1 MQAVQRQRVTA
12 SVSGQTA
19 SKSGLA
25 PLTLGALGVVYGDI
39 GTSPLYAFRETFH
52 SHHLKVTDV
61 NVLGACSLV
70 LWALI
75 LIVSVKY
82 LLYVMQADNKG
93 EGGILALTSM
103 VAPRR
108 GVIVGRVKWLIILG
122 LFGTALLYGDGVITP
137 AISVLS
143 AVEGLGVVQPRLK
156 SYIVPISVLILV
168 GLFAVQKR
176 GTGTVGKVFGPVMI
190 LWFLIIGGLGF
201 WRLTGNFEVLKA
213 LNPYYGLRYLTHN
226 GMNGF
231 LSLGSVFLVV
241 TGGEALYADMGHFGR
256 APIRVGWF
264 SLALP
269 CLMLNYF
276 GQSALVLDN
285 PAAVKNPFFLL
296 GPDWARPFLVGIA
309 TLAAIIASQALIS
322 GAFSMTVQAVQLDY
336 LPRLAISHTSAA
348 HVGQVYVAVVNWLLM
363 IGSISLVV
371 AFGSSTNLAAAYGIA
386 VTGTMGIT
394 TLLMAAFVHQKWK
407 WPMWKVAAVSAPI
420 LIIDMS
426 FFLANLAKIP
436 DGGWF
441 PIIIAIAIIVFM
453 TTWRTGRQL
462 LAERIR
468 RGEVLIDDFL
478 ADLDPATKR
487 VPGTAVFL
495 FKGSGAAPPALITNT
510 RHNHVIHE
518 RVVILSVR
526 TSDDPYVDPSQRS
539 EVVEFGEGFFQ
550 VTLNY
555 GFFEEPDVEEALVD
569 IDDNR
574 LNFSD
579 SSFTYFLGRET
590 VIAAPIHGMSD
601 WRERLFAFQL
611 RSAAGAARFFKLPA
625 GRVVEVG
632 SQVEI

>member
-1 MQAVQRQRVTA
+1 M
-12 SVSGQTA
+12 SGQTT
-19 SKSGLA
+19 SKPGLA

-39 GTSPLYAFRETFH
+39 GTSPLYAFRETFEA
-52 SHHLKVTDV
+52 HHLAVTEV
-61 NVLGACSLV
+61 NVIGACSLV
-70 LWALI
+70 VWALI
-75 LIVSVKY
+75 LIVSIKY

-108 GVIVGRVKWLIILG
+108 GAVIAGRVKWLVILG

-143 AVEGLGVVQPRLK
+143 AVEGLGVIQPTLK
-156 SYIVPISVLILV
+156 TFIVPISVVILV

-176 GTGTVGKVFGPVMI
+176 GTGAVGRVFGPVMI
-190 LWFLIIGGLGF
+190 LWFVIIGGLGL
-201 WRLTGNFEVLKA
+201 WKTLGDLEVLKA
-213 LNPYYGLRYLTHN
+213 FNPYYGLRYLTHN

-276 GQSALVLDN
+276 GQSALVLSN
-285 PAAVKNPFFLL
+285 PAAIESPFFLL
-296 GPDWARPFLVGIA
+296 GPEWAGPFLVGIA

-348 HVGQVYVAVVNWLLM
+348 HVGQVYVSVVNWLLM
-363 IGSISLVV
+363 AGSITLVV
-371 AFGSSTNLAAAYGIA
+371 AFGSSANLAAAYGIA

-394 TLLMAAFVHQKWK
+394 TLLMAAFVHSKWK
-407 WPMWKVAAVSAPI
+407 WPTWKVVAISAPI
-420 LIIDMS
+420 LIIDLS

-436 DGGWF
+436 QGGWF
-441 PIIIAIAIIVFM
+441 PIIVAIAIIAFM

-478 ADLDPATKR
+478 ADLDPETAR

-510 RHNHVIHE
+510 RHNHVIHQ
-518 RVVILSVR
+518 RVVILSIS
-526 TSDDPYVDPSQRS
+526 TSDEPYVDPAHRA

-555 GFFEEPDVEEALVD
+555 GFFEEPDVEASLMA
-569 IDDNR
+569 IDDKR
-574 LNFSD
+574 LRFREGG
-579 SSFTYFLGRET
+579 FTYFLGRET
-590 VIAAPIHGMSD
+590 VIAAPIHGMAD

-611 RSAAGAARFFKLPA
+611 RSAAGAARFFRLPA

>member
-1 MQAVQRQRVTA
+1 MAA

-52 SHHLKVTDV
+52 AHDLAVTEL
-61 NVLGACSLV
+61 NVIGACSLV
-70 LWALI
+70 LWALL

-82 LLYVMQADNKG
+82 LLYVMRADNKG

-103 VAPRR
+103 VAPKR
-108 GVIVGRVKWLIILG
+108 GAAAAGRVKWLVIIG

-143 AVEGLGVVQPRLK
+143 AVEGLGVVQPTLK
-156 SYIVPISVLILV
+156 AYILPVSVAILV

-190 LWFLIIGGLGF
+190 LWFLVIGGLGL
-201 WRLTGNFEVLKA
+201 WKAVGNLEVLKA
-213 LNPYYGLRYLTHN
+213 FNPYYGLRYLTHN

-256 APIRVGWF
+256 TPIRVGWF

-276 GQSALVLDN
+276 GQSALILDN
-285 PAAVKNPFFLL
+285 PTAIDSPFFLL
-296 GPDWARPFLVGIA
+296 GPHWARPFLVGIA

-348 HVGQVYVAVVNWLLM
+348 NVGQVYVSVVNWLLM
-363 IGSISLVV
+363 VGSISLVV

-394 TLLMAAFVHQKWK
+394 TLLMAAFVHSRWK
-407 WPMWKVAAVSAPI
+407 WPVWKVAAVSVPI
-420 LIIDMS
+420 LIIDLS
-426 FFLANLAKIP
+426 FFLANVAKIP

-441 PIIIAIAIIVFM
+441 PIIVAIAIILFM
-453 TTWRTGRQL
+453 TTWRTGRRL

-478 ADLDPATKR
+478 AELDPKTIR

-526 TSDDPYVDPSQRS
+526 TADDPYVDPEERA

-550 VTLNY
+550 ITLSY
-555 GFFEEPDVEEALVD
+555 GFFEEPDVDEALME
-569 IDDNR
+569 IHDDR
-574 LNFSD
+574 LNFQEGD
-579 SSFTYFLGRET
+579 FTYFLGRET
-590 VIAAPIHGMSD
+590 VIAAPIHGMAD

-611 RSAAGAARFFKLPA
+611 RSAAGAARFFRLPA